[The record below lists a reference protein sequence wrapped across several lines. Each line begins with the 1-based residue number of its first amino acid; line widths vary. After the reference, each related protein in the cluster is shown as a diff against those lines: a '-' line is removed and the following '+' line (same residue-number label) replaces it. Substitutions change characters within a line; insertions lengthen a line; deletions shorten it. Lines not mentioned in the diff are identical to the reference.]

1 VCIYIH
7 VVDDPDWTQKFLAPA
22 VYSDTRTLLS
32 KFLRQN
38 TFCVETFSWDDWSVH
53 VSRRRGSYHGSM
65 TPESAL
71 QFVCCTNTFYT
82 LLSSI
87 WSLWSCLWARRFWFV
102 AFATSGAPS
111 RTRGTEPTG
120 ASQSGRRHVSKAS
133 GGRGAK
139 AFKGYILIPFWSIS
153 PVPKE
158 VSCHENGTDGCH
170 AQATE
175 VIT

>member
-1 VCIYIH
+1 MCVYIYIH

-87 WSLWSCLWARRFWFV
+87 WSLWSCLV
-102 AFATSGAPS
+102 
-111 RTRGTEPTG
+111 G
-120 ASQSGRRHVSKAS
+120 ASVLICSFCNFRCSLPDTWHWANWCVSVRKMSRFQSQWRQ
-133 GGRGAK
+133 GG
-139 AFKGYILIPFWSIS
+139 KGVQRLPYWSIL

-158 VSCHENGTDGCH
+158 VSYQEKEPMD
-170 AQATE
+170 AMRRQPK
-175 VIT
+175 